1 MHPWVFARKVRRQ
14 WGGFIVKLDDQISK
28 ARAVLREDQPAG
40 HSLFEE
46 LIDQHPGARVD
57 ILRERSLGYAE
68 IGQFEKALADRGDV
82 ADSDTSRVGDQ
93 YFAGEYAMQAGVVS
107 QALPYFESCIE
118 LSVRQQSG
126 YYLNSARLLAALCRC
141 RLGDRVGARALLDE
155 VPDDTSVMW
164 LEGFDDEINKAS
176 VLRDSAR

>member
-1 MHPWVFARKVRRQ
+1 M
-14 WGGFIVKLDDQISK
+14 KLDDHVSK

-40 HSLFEE
+40 HNLFEE
-46 LIDQHPGARVD
+46 LIDQHPDARSN

-82 ADSDTSRVGDQ
+82 ADSDASRGGDL
-93 YFAGEYAMQAGVVS
+93 YFAGEYAMQAGALS
-107 QALPYFESCIE
+107 QAVPYFERCIE

-141 RLGDRVGARALLDE
+141 RLGDRVGASALLGE

-176 VLRDSAR
+176 VLRDLMR